1 MAFYLYYQIDK
12 YQIKINLLTKIG
24 KKYNFF
30 LEKTAG
36 EVKREENQV
45 KLQKD
50 KMICVNQVRNVVNL
64 QVPYPC

>member
-1 MAFYLYYQIDK
+1 MAFYLYHQIDK
-12 YQIKINLLTKIG
+12 YHIKIDENMKI
-24 KKYNFF
+24 KITVF